1 MDAAI
6 AAVLRQAALA
16 IGEPDR
22 AAQVERVACEARAG
36 DLAYLSGDDSD
47 DSDDDAWEYA
57 ACPDAEQRFEAVESA
72 LAYRYASSTFQ
83 DADLDAVAHF
93 AARAAVA
100 FGAVGDRGAAAKVF
114 LAKETALYRRRLQ
127 AGAARLAAVDAAR
140 ARPGE
145 RQDDPDLEAP
155 EHVAAFLKR
164 PSGAGAI
171 VARRAT
177 PAFLNDM
184 TGDRHGVVVFRRV
197 AFFLADGAACR
208 GIAVRRFRR
217 KLAAALRRG
226 ALRSAEAVVGISDD
240 PAVTAA
246 ARLVR
251 WASAA
256 AAPRPGALLA
266 LHSIGDVD
274 DAVAKGRVAPCFVR
288 MHRELRYRGH
298 LKFEASF
305 QYRCLLNA
313 LGASVDLVIAIGRE
327 RFLSHA
333 ESHQPRDKWA
343 ENTETTLLKNYS
355 ATGCEK
361 MIDGRTHAIK
371 YTKIGGAHDCPFAHA
386 PDVARLLKDAY
397 GLDDG
402 DVRMILDEAGPRRQC
417 LATFRV
423 VHGAD
428 AYDVA
433 SLERRLRKARVDASA
448 KEVAGLARELAA
460 LRHKTFECPTQWTD
474 RSLAVREPDDAE
486 EGFDGDD
493 AHDYED
499 PRDEAPDSEDLL
511 ATVS

>member
-6 AAVLRQAALA
+6 AAVLRQAAAA

-72 LAYRYASSTFQ
+72 LAHRYTSSTFQ

-114 LAKETALYRRRLQ
+114 LAKEVDLYRRRLQ
-127 AGAARLAAVDAAR
+127 AGATRLAAVDAAR

-155 EHVAAFLKR
+155 EHVAAYLR

-171 VARRAT
+171 AARRAT

-184 TGDRHGVVVFRRV
+184 SGDRRGVVVFRRV

-240 PAVTAA
+240 PAVAAA

-256 AAPRPGALLA
+256 AAPRPGARLA
-266 LHSIGDVD
+266 LNSIGDVD
-274 DAVAKGRVAPCFVR
+274 EAVAKGRVAPCFVR

-313 LGASVDLVIAIGRE
+313 LGASGRP
-327 RFLSHA
+327 RHRDRPGALHVPCR
-333 ESHQPRDKWA
+333 ESSAKRPMGRKYGDHQQ
-343 ENTETTLLKNYS
+343 KNYS

-371 YTKIGGAHDCPFAHA
+371 YTKIGGAHDCPFVHA

-417 LATFRV
+417 LATFRA

-433 SLERRLRKARVDASA
+433 SVERRLRKARVDASA
-448 KEVAGLARELAA
+448 KEVAGLERELAA
-460 LRHKTFECPTQWTD
+460 AAARDLRTGVPFATTMRTD
-474 RSLAVREPDDAE
+474 RTATT
-486 EGFDGDD
+486 
-493 AHDYED
+493 HDYED
-499 PRDEAPDSEDLL
+499 PRDEAPDSH
-511 ATVS
+511 VS

>member
-72 LAYRYASSTFQ
+72 LAYRYTSSTFR

-127 AGAARLAAVDAAR
+127 AGATRLAAVDAAR

-145 RQDDPDLEAP
+145 RQDDPDFEAP
-155 EHVAAFLKR
+155 EHVAAYLR

-184 TGDRHGVVVFRRV
+184 SGDRRGVVVFRRV

-217 KLAAALRRG
+217 KLAAALRGG
-226 ALRSAEAVVGISDD
+226 ALQPAEAVVGISDD
-240 PAVTAA
+240 PAVAA
-246 ARLVR
+246 AERLVR
-251 WASAA
+251 WASAVA
-256 AAPRPGALLA
+256 AAHRPGATLA
-266 LHSIGDVD
+266 INCIGDVD
-274 DAVAKGRVAPCFVR
+274 DAVAKRRVAPCFVR
-288 MHRELRYRGH
+288 MHNQLRHRKH
-298 LKFEASF
+298 LKAVARF
-305 QYRCLLNA
+305 QYWCLLSA
-313 LGASVDLVIAIGRE
+313 LGAPVDITIAFGKERWKDWSMRE
-327 RFLSHA
+327 NKWSYGVRHA
-333 ESHQPRDKWA
+333 YGLEGQRVV
-343 ENTETTLLKNYS
+343 YS
-355 ATGCEK
+355 PTGCK
-361 MIDGRTHAIK
+361 QMIEGNPAGK
-371 YTKIGGAHDCPFAHA
+371 GAEGGCHDCPFVYAA
-386 PDVARLLKDAY
+386 DVAGLLKGAY
-397 GLDDG
+397 GLADG
-402 DVRMILDEAGPRRQC
+402 DVSAILAEAGPRRQC
-417 LATFRV
+417 LATFRA

-448 KEVAGLARELAA
+448 KEVAGLERELAA
-460 LRHKTFECPTQWTD
+460 LRHKTFECPTNWTD

-499 PRDEAPDSEDLL
+499 LL
-511 ATVS
+511 AAVS

>member
-72 LAYRYASSTFQ
+72 LAYRYTSSTFR

-127 AGAARLAAVDAAR
+127 AGATRLAAVDAAR

-145 RQDDPDLEAP
+145 RQDDPDFEAP
-155 EHVAAFLKR
+155 EHVAAYLR

-217 KLAAALRRG
+217 KLAAALRGG
-226 ALRSAEAVVGISDD
+226 ALQPAEAVVGISDD
-240 PAVTAA
+240 PAVAA
-246 ARLVR
+246 AERLVR
-251 WASAA
+251 WASAVA
-256 AAPRPGALLA
+256 AAHRPGATLA
-266 LHSIGDVD
+266 INCIGDVD
-274 DAVAKGRVAPCFVR
+274 DAVAKRRVAPCFVR
-288 MHRELRYRGH
+288 MHNQLRHRKH
-298 LKFEASF
+298 LKHKARY
-305 QYRCLLNA
+305 QYWCLLSA
-313 LGASVDLVIAIGRE
+313 LGAPVDITIAFGKERWKDWSMRE
-327 RFLSHA
+327 NKWSYGVRHA
-333 ESHQPRDKWA
+333 YGLEGQRVV
-343 ENTETTLLKNYS
+343 YS
-355 ATGCEK
+355 PTGCK
-361 MIDGRTHAIK
+361 QMIEGNPAGK
-371 YTKIGGAHDCPFAHA
+371 GAEGGCHDCPFVYAA
-386 PDVARLLKDAY
+386 DVAGLLKGAY
-397 GLDDG
+397 GLADG
-402 DVRMILDEAGPRRQC
+402 DVSAILAEAGPRRQC
-417 LATFRV
+417 LATFRA

-448 KEVAGLARELAA
+448 KEVAGLEQELAA
-460 LRHKTFECPTQWTD
+460 ARHGTFECPTHWTD
-474 RSLAVREPDDAE
+474 RSLAV
-486 EGFDGDD
+486 
-493 AHDYED
+493 
-499 PRDEAPDSEDLL
+499 
-511 ATVS
+511 TK

>member
-6 AAVLRQAALA
+6 AGLLRQAAAA
-16 IGEPDR
+16 IGEPNR
-22 AAQVERVACEARAG
+22 AEQVKRVACEARAG
-36 DLAYLSGDDSD
+36 DLAYLGGDDSD
-47 DSDDDAWEYA
+47 DSDDDAWEYDG
-57 ACPDAEQRFEAVESA
+57 CTNEMQRFEAVEFA
-72 LAYRYASSTFQ
+72 LATRYTSSTFR

-114 LAKETALYRRRLQ
+114 LAKETALYRRRLK
-127 AGAARLAAVDAAR
+127 AGATRLAAVDAAR

-145 RQDDPDLEAP
+145 RQDDPDFEAP
-155 EHVAAFLKR
+155 DHVAAYLR

-177 PAFLNDM
+177 PALINDM
-184 TGDRHGVVVFRRV
+184 SGDRRGFVVFRRV

-240 PAVTAA
+240 PAVAAA

-327 RFLSHA
+327 RFMSHA
-333 ESHQPRDKWA
+333 ESNQPRDQWA
-343 ENTETTLLKNYS
+343 GNTETTLLKNHYN

-371 YTKIGGAHDCPFAHA
+371 YKKIGGAHDCPFAHA

-397 GLDDG
+397 GLADA
-402 DVRMILDEAGPRRQC
+402 DVAKILAEAGPRRQC
-417 LATFRV
+417 LATFRA

-433 SLERRLRKARVDASA
+433 SVERRLRKARVDASA
-448 KEVAGLARELAA
+448 KKEVAGLERELAA
-460 LRHKTFECPTQWTD
+460 ARHGTFECPTHWTD
-474 RSLAVREPDDAE
+474 RSLAV
-486 EGFDGDD
+486 
-493 AHDYED
+493 
-499 PRDEAPDSEDLL
+499 
-511 ATVS
+511 TK

>member
-1 MDAAI
+1 MDQAI
-6 AAVLRQAALA
+6 AAVLRQAAAA

-22 AAQVERVACEARAG
+22 AAQVKRVAAEARAG

-47 DSDDDAWEYA
+47 DSDDDGWEYA
-57 ACPDAEQRFEAVESA
+57 ACTDAEQRFEAVEFA
-72 LAYRYASSTFQ
+72 LATRYTSSTFQ

-100 FGAVGDRGAAAKVF
+100 FGAVGDRGDAAKVF

-127 AGAARLAAVDAAR
+127 AGAMRLAAVDAAR

-155 EHVAAFLKR
+155 EHVAAYLR

-177 PAFLNDM
+177 PAFINDM
-184 TGDRHGVVVFRRV
+184 SGDRRGLVVFRRV

-240 PAVTAA
+240 PAVAAA

-327 RFLSHA
+327 RFMSHA
-333 ESHQPRDKWA
+333 ESNQPRDQWT
-343 ENTETTLLKNYS
+343 ENTLKTLQQKGYN

-386 PDVARLLKDAY
+386 PDVAGLLKNSYRLA
-397 GLDDG
+397 DG
-402 DVRMILDEAGPRRQC
+402 DVAAILAEAGPRRQC
-417 LATFRV
+417 LATFRA

-433 SLERRLRKARVDASA
+433 SVERRLRKARVDASA
-448 KEVAGLARELAA
+448 KEVAGLERELAA
-460 LRHKTFECPTQWTD
+460 ARHGTFECPTHWTD
-474 RSLAVREPDDAE
+474 RSLAV
-486 EGFDGDD
+486 
-493 AHDYED
+493 
-499 PRDEAPDSEDLL
+499 
-511 ATVS
+511 TK

>member
-6 AAVLRQAALA
+6 AAVLRQAAAA

-22 AAQVERVACEARAG
+22 AAHVERVACEARG

-47 DSDDDAWEYA
+47 DSDADDWEYA

-72 LAYRYASSTFQ
+72 LAYRYASSRSQ

-100 FGAVGDRGAAAKVF
+100 CGAVGHRGAAARAF
-114 LAKETALYRRRLQ
+114 LDKEVDRYRRRLH
-127 AGAARLAAVDAAR
+127 AGATRLAAVDAAR

-155 EHVAAFLKR
+155 EHVAAYLR

-184 TGDRHGVVVFRRV
+184 TGDRRGVVVFRRV

-217 KLAAALRRG
+217 KLAAALRGG
-226 ALRSAEAVVGISDD
+226 ALQPAEAVVGISDD
-240 PAVTAA
+240 PAVAA
-246 ARLVR
+246 AERLVR
-251 WASAA
+251 WASAVA
-256 AAPRPGALLA
+256 AAHRPGATLA
-266 LHSIGDVD
+266 IPCIGDVD
-274 DAVAKGRVAPCFVR
+274 DAVAKRRVAPCFVR
-288 MHRELRYRGH
+288 MHNQLRHRKH
-298 LKFEASF
+298 LKHFARF
-305 QYRCLLNA
+305 QYRCLLSA
-313 LGASVDLVIAIGRE
+313 LGAPVDIAIAFGKE
-327 RFLSHA
+327 RWVHWPSRQNEFSYGVRHSYGL
-333 ESHQPRDKWA
+333 EGQRVV
-343 ENTETTLLKNYS
+343 YS
-355 ATGCEK
+355 PTGCDK
-361 MIDGRTHAIK
+361 MIKGDPTGKGAE
-371 YTKIGGAHDCPFAHA
+371 GGCHDCPFVYAA
-386 PDVARLLKDAY
+386 DVAGLLKGAY
-397 GLDDG
+397 GLADG
-402 DVRMILDEAGPRRQC
+402 DVSAILAEAGPRRQC
-417 LATFRV
+417 LATFRA

-448 KEVAGLARELAA
+448 KEVAGLERELAA
-460 LRHKTFECPTQWTD
+460 LRHKTFECPTNWTD

>member
-1 MDAAI
+1 MDQAI
-6 AAVLRQAALA
+6 AAVLRQAAAA

-22 AAQVERVACEARAG
+22 AAQVVRVASEAREG

-47 DSDDDAWEYA
+47 ESDDDVWEYDG
-57 ACPDAEQRFEAVESA
+57 CTNEMQRFEAVESA
-72 LAYRYASSTFQ
+72 LAYRYTSSTFR

-100 FGAVGDRGAAAKVF
+100 CGAVGHRGAAARAF
-114 LAKETALYRRRLQ
+114 LDKEVDRYRRRLH
-127 AGAARLAAVDAAR
+127 AGATRLAAVDAAR

-145 RQDDPDLEAP
+145 LQDDPDLEAP
-155 EHVAAFLKR
+155 EHVTAFLKR

-184 TGDRHGVVVFRRV
+184 TGDRRGVVVFRRV

-240 PAVTAA
+240 PAVAAA

-327 RFLSHA
+327 RFFSHA

-417 LATFRV
+417 LATFWA

-433 SLERRLRKARVDASA
+433 SVERRLRKARVDASA
-448 KEVAGLARELAA
+448 KEVAGLERELAA
-460 LRHKTFECPTQWTD
+460 ARHGTFECPTHWTD
-474 RSLAVREPDDAE
+474 RSLAV
-486 EGFDGDD
+486 
-493 AHDYED
+493 
-499 PRDEAPDSEDLL
+499 
-511 ATVS
+511 TK

>member
-72 LAYRYASSTFQ
+72 LAYRYTSSTFR

-100 FGAVGDRGAAAKVF
+100 CGAVGHRGAAARAF
-114 LAKETALYRRRLQ
+114 LDKEVDRYRRRLH

-145 RQDDPDLEAP
+145 RQDDPDLESP

-240 PAVTAA
+240 PSVAA
-246 ARLVR
+246 AERLVR

-266 LHSIGDVD
+266 LNSIGDVD
-274 DAVAKGRVAPCFVR
+274 EAVAKGRVAPCFVR

-327 RFLSHA
+327 RFMSHA
-333 ESHQPRDKWA
+333 ESHQPRDQWA
-343 ENTETTLLKNYS
+343 ENTLKTLQKGYD

-417 LATFRV
+417 LATFWA

-433 SLERRLRKARVDASA
+433 SVERRLRKARVDASA
-448 KEVAGLARELAA
+448 KEVAGLERELAA
-460 LRHKTFECPTQWTD
+460 ARHGTFECPTHWTD
-474 RSLAVREPDDAE
+474 RSLAV
-486 EGFDGDD
+486 
-493 AHDYED
+493 
-499 PRDEAPDSEDLL
+499 
-511 ATVS
+511 TK